1 MASLIAHLRQ
11 SEEHGRL
18 TFHAECPICRA
29 ERLSGAL
36 PSHGIVSRRAQ
47 AAVLAGVLAAST
59 AAPTVAS
66 AQEQDQ
72 VKEGAVA
79 PEQAGDDPALSP
91 DFDPG
96 GESDDLPFDAAD
108 GPESEAA
115 PDPETGDP
123 GPVEQEPVTDIDAPV
138 ADAGDEPAQPVA
150 AAPSPTPTVTP
161 APSPAAPEADAPEVS
176 APEADPTTG
185 AATPDAEPGT
195 GTKAE
200 GGRKPRDRSRHD
212 PKPDVERPVPTVPS
226 PAVNEGPSAPTQPAV
241 IQVAQAALAPQVV
254 VDRTA
259 SAKPGDRFHVVLPG
273 ESLWSIARALLG
285 SDASTASVAREV
297 NRLWELNKTRIAT
310 GDPDLLRIGTRLSLR

>member
-29 ERLSGAL
+29 QRLSGTL

-72 VKEGAVA
+72 VTEGAVA

-96 GESDDLPFDAAD
+96 GEPDDLPFDAAD
-108 GPESEAA
+108 GPESETA
-115 PDPETGDP
+115 PDPEAGDP

-138 ADAGDEPAQPVA
+138 ADPGDEPA

-161 APSPAAPEADAPEVS
+161 APSPAAPQAAAPEVS
-176 APEADPTTG
+176 VPEADPTTEV
-185 AATPDAEPGT
+185 ATPDAEPGT

-212 PKPDVERPVPTVPS
+212 PKPDIERAVPAVPS
-226 PAVNEGPSAPTQPAV
+226 PVVNEEPSEPTQPAV
-241 IQVAQAALAPQVV
+241 IQVAQAAPTPQVV
-254 VDRTA
+254 VKRAA
-259 SAKPGDRFHVVLPG
+259 SAKPGDRFHDVLPG
-273 ESLWSIARALLG
+273 ESLWSIARDLLG
-285 SDASTASVAREV
+285 SDASTARVAREV
-297 NRLWELNKTRIAT
+297 NRLWALNMTRIAT